1 MNAQRIVITG
11 FMGSGKTSVARELA
25 RQLNCDWVDLDD
37 LITKQEGQTPGEII
51 EQDGEEKFRETETEM
66 LRKILSKGSERVIA
80 AGGGAWTIADNRE
93 LIAKHEAVAVWL
105 DAPFK
110 LCWNRIEA
118 SGQER
123 PLAPS
128 YEAARRRYQ
137 ERLDTYA
144 LSDFRL
150 VVTENE
156 TPEEIGLRIA
166 DLISRDVTN
175 S

>member
-1 MNAQRIVITG
+1 MNGQRIFITG
-11 FMGSGKTSVARELA
+11 FMGSGKTTVARELA
-25 RQLNCDWVDLDD
+25 RRLNCGWVDLDD
-37 LITKQEGQTPGEII
+37 LITKQERRTPGEII
-51 EQDGEEKFRETETEM
+51 DQDGEEKFRETETQM
-66 LRKILSKGSERVIA
+66 LRQVLGTRSEQVIA
-80 AGGGAWTIADNRE
+80 AGGGAWTIADNRK
-93 LIAKHEAVAVWL
+93 LLAQHGAITIWL

-166 DLISRDVTN
+166 GLISRDGTN
-175 S
+175 N